1 MPPGPAFGRTS
12 PPVTAVALGYLA
24 PSGVGGEVRVS
35 RLHVVVTEALP
46 PRMFPEAPY
55 TIGLRAT
62 IVEASLGYRPAALRL
77 GLLQPVASAGV
88 LVALV
93 VDSYESDTPEEQLRS
108 YSTGLSAATGVEARL
123 GRRVTLTGRGSYQHL
138 RASSTR
144 PARAVG
150 LSGLAWEI
158 GIRVYR

>member
-1 MPPGPAFGRTS
+1 
-12 PPVTAVALGYLA
+12 
-24 PSGVGGEVRVS
+24 VGGEVRVS
-35 RLHVVVTEALP
+35 RLHVVVTEAVSDA
-46 PRMFPEAPY
+46 RFPEAPY

-62 IVEASLGYRPAALRL
+62 LVEASLGYRPAALRL
-77 GLLQPVASAGV
+77 GPIQPVASAGV
-88 LVALV
+88 LWALV
-93 VDSYESDTPEEQLRS
+93 VDSYQSDTPEEQLRS
-108 YSTGLSAATGVEARL
+108 FSTGLSAATGVEARL

-138 RASSTR
+138 RGSSTR